1 MNYGFK
7 FLVEVV
13 IKNNKEVIVCFNLII
28 YFVLG
33 FEDILQYCVEN
44 KFRIIVLLFCYLE
57 DNVDKMCGNGVY

>member
-13 IKNNKEVIVCFNLII
+13 KVKNKEVIVCFNLII

-33 FEDILQYCVEN
+33 FEDILEYCVEN
-44 KFRIIVLLFCYLE
+44 
-57 DNVDKMCGNGVY
+57 